1 MSDPDDVLEALAS
14 LPSFHHP
21 TATEDGDRVALYY
34 DDTGRNELHV
44 LDSETGERR
53 RVSDGEVPRN
63 ARWGV
68 EWSADG
74 DQVFFH
80 LDEDGNEQ
88 NDVHAIDVAG
98 PTAGETEPVVE
109 MDGQVSLADVG
120 DDGDTLLLGSTRD
133 RQMNLYRHDLAADET
148 TKLTD
153 YERAAFGGVLSPDC
167 ERIAYATNESASFD
181 NVDAYV
187 AAADGTNPRNLGIGE
202 TGAEAAPADWGP
214 EGERLLVTD
223 NTEDVGRCGV
233 YDLAADDVTWYG
245 DLDAEES
252 PVGFLPD
259 GERFLA
265 LRTRE
270 AAIVPLVYDCG
281 TGESRELDLPE
292 GVATFPGE
300 AMLDD
305 DRVLVSHTTPDRR
318 PALLAYDLATDEHE
332 TLLDAEYGEF
342 DPDSFADA
350 EYFTFESDGAAE
362 SGPAT
367 AWTGDNETLE
377 IGALLYDSD
386 EHRESGARPSS
397 RALRARERPSPPS
410 DHGSDE
416 DRSASHG
423 SPLIVNPH
431 GGPRAADYR
440 EFDLYTQFLVR
451 RGYSVL
457 KVNYRG
463 STGHGRAFVRELH
476 DDWGGGEQADIAKAV
491 RLVSEYDWID
501 DDRVGVFGGSYGGYS
516 AYCQMTLYA
525 DLYDAGVAWIG
536 LTDLEDMYENTMPH
550 FRTEL
555 LEKNLGTPEESPE
568 VYDERSPVNYADEV
582 SAPLL
587 MVHGVN
593 DRRVPVS
600 QARIFRDALD
610 DHGYVEGEDG
620 DYEYVELGEEGH
632 ASSDIDQKIRFFHV
646 LDDFLDRRL
655 GDSGGE
661 GTAD

>member
-1 MSDPDDVLEALAS
+1 M
-14 LPSFHHP
+14 
-21 TATEDGDRVALYY
+21 
-34 DDTGRNELHV
+34 
-44 LDSETGERR
+44 
-53 RVSDGEVPRN
+53 
-63 ARWGV
+63 
-68 EWSADG
+68 
-74 DQVFFH
+74 
-80 LDEDGNEQ
+80 
-88 NDVHAIDVAG
+88 
-98 PTAGETEPVVE
+98 
-109 MDGQVSLADVG
+109 
-120 DDGDTLLLGSTRD
+120 
-133 RQMNLYRHDLAADET
+133 
-148 TKLTD
+148 
-153 YERAAFGGVLSPDC
+153 
-167 ERIAYATNESASFD
+167 
-181 NVDAYV
+181 
-187 AAADGTNPRNLGIGE
+187 
-202 TGAEAAPADWGP
+202 
-214 EGERLLVTD
+214 
-223 NTEDVGRCGV
+223 
-233 YDLAADDVTWYG
+233 TWYG

-270 AAIVPLVYDCG
+270 AAVMPLVYDCQ
-281 TGESRELDLPE
+281 TGESHELDLPE

-300 AMLDD
+300 AVLDD
-305 DRVLVSHTTPDRR
+305 DRVLVTHTTPDRR
-318 PALLAYDLATDEHE
+318 PELLAYDLATDEYE

-342 DPDSFADA
+342 DPGSFADA
-350 EYFTFESDGAAE
+350 DYFTFESNGVAE

-367 AWTGDNETLE
+367 EWTSDNETLE
-377 IGALLYDSD
+377 IGALLYDS
-386 EHRESGARPSS
+386 GKRP
-397 RALRARERPSPPS
+397 
-410 DHGSDE
+410 
-416 DRSASHG
+416 

-440 EFDLYTQFLVR
+440 NFDLYTQFLVK

-501 DDRVGVFGGSYGGYS
+501 DDRIGVFGGSYGGYS
-516 AYCQMTLYA
+516 AYCQMTLYG
-525 DLYDAGVAWIG
+525 DLYDAGIAWIG

-555 LEKNLGTPEESPE
+555 MEKNLGTPEENLE
-568 VYDERSPVNYADEV
+568 LYDERSPVNYVDEV

-587 MVHGVN
+587 MIHGVN

-600 QARIFRDALD
+600 QARIFREALD
-610 DHGYVEGEDG
+610 EHGYTEGEDG

-655 GDSGGE
+655 GGANIE